1 MKRGVWIALLAAVA
15 FVVIVLV
22 RLPAAWLIPG
32 GQLPGCAGLDGSLWS
47 GTCEGLSVSGTPVG
61 DVSWQLLP
69 LRLLRGRLGLHL
81 TVRGPATATAD
92 VELALGGNLTVRNI
106 VADAPLD
113 PRLMPGIPS
122 TLHGQAHLE
131 LALAQIEHGVIT
143 RLQGRI
149 EARDLEDRSGAD
161 TPLGSYVL
169 IFPGSPGEQIGKLH
183 DLDGPL
189 ALEGTLRLTREPGF
203 VLEGLIA
210 PRRGAAPE
218 IVNNIR
224 FLGSPDA
231 SGRRPFT
238 LSGTF

>member
-1 MKRGVWIALLAAVA
+1 VKRGVWIALLAAVA

-22 RLPAAWLIPG
+22 RLPAVWLIPG
-32 GQLPGCAGLDGSLWS
+32 GRLPGCAALDGSLWS
-47 GTCEGLSVSGTPVG
+47 GTCEDLGVGGTAVG

-69 LRLLRGRLGLHL
+69 LRLLLGRLAVHL
-81 TVRGPATATAD
+81 TVRGPAIASAD
-92 VELALGGNLTVRNI
+92 AELAFGGTLTLRNI
-106 VADAPLD
+106 VADAALD
-113 PRLMPGIPS
+113 PRLMPGVPAS
-122 TLHGQAHLE
+122 LHGQAHLE
-131 LALAQIEHGVIT
+131 LALARIEHGMIT
-143 RLQGRI
+143 QLRGRI
-149 EARDLEDRSGAD
+149 EARNLEDDSGAS

-169 IFPGSPGEQIGKLH
+169 VFPGGPGEQIGKLH

-218 IVNNIR
+218 VVSNIR
-224 FLGSPDA
+224 FLGAPDA
-231 SGRRPFT
+231 SGRRPFS